1 MQTMARRSSGTKGY
15 TGYRGRR
22 RGRGVLAVVL
32 VVILLLACGFLFAQ
46 RYMVYDADG
55 SVRFEFPWIKKTP
68 QDDTVNDGDSGDDKK
83 QDDLEI
89 TVQKPVIKDTYAV
102 ELGADALGS
111 DWQAALDGL
120 DKDVNA
126 VAVELKDASGKIH
139 YGSKVQGAID
149 CGAVAGNSTS
159 DTAIQGLVDSDYY
172 TIGRISTLHDSLY
185 AYEHMTDAAVCQL
198 TGFVWY
204 DTNSTHWLAPEKQ
217 AARAYV
223 SDIVTECGKMGKTKS
238 MVLTFGEV
246 GFRLSTSVSLPR
258 AKEKLEEIIRRL
270 KTDERTMTQQEA
282 LALLAD
288 DIHTALE
295 QAGYKGKLSVSVD
308 ADIALAGSEEKSG
321 IVMSELT
328 EKFDRVYVKVTADQL
343 ESVTEAMK
351 AYDVEFVPIVTEVT
365 DSGSYLIEK

>member
-1 MQTMARRSSGTKGY
+1 MARRSSGTKGY

-68 QDDTVNDGDSGDDKK
+68 QDDTANGGDSGDDKK

-149 CGAVAGNSTS
+149 C
-159 DTAIQGLVDSDYY
+159 
-172 TIGRISTLHDSLY
+172 
-185 AYEHMTDAAVCQL
+185 
-198 TGFVWY
+198 
-204 DTNSTHWLAPEKQ
+204 
-217 AARAYV
+217 
-223 SDIVTECGKMGKTKS
+223 
-238 MVLTFGEV
+238 V
-246 GFRLSTSVSLPR
+246 GFF
-258 AKEKLEEIIRRL
+258 
-270 KTDERTMTQQEA
+270 
-282 LALLAD
+282 
-288 DIHTALE
+288 
-295 QAGYKGKLSVSVD
+295 G
-308 ADIALAGSEEKSG
+308 
-321 IVMSELT
+321 
-328 EKFDRVYVKVTADQL
+328 
-343 ESVTEAMK
+343 
-351 AYDVEFVPIVTEVT
+351 
-365 DSGSYLIEK
+365 